1 MRFTH
6 DLAYDATPSAVATM
20 LADPRFRERVCDA
33 TRAVRRQVDVDGAPD
48 QPHTVVV
55 DQTQPATGVP
65 SVAKKFVGDEIR
77 IVQRESWSG
86 DSGATFVVEIPG
98 KPATFSGSIALVP
111 DGEGTVEKVNGDVT
125 VKVPLL
131 GGRLESMIADLFT
144 SALRAEQRVG
154 RAWLAGDH
162 S

>member
-6 DLAYDATPSAVATM
+6 ELAYDAAPSVVASM
-20 LADPRFRERVCDA
+20 LADPRFREKVCDA
-33 TRAVRRQVDVDGAPD
+33 TRAVRRQVDVVGSAD

-55 DQTQPATGVP
+55 DQTQPATGIP
-65 SVAKKFVGDEIR
+65 SVARKFVGEEIT

-98 KPATFSGSIALVP
+98 KPATFTGSIALVP
-111 DGEGTVEKVNGDVT
+111 DGEGTVEQVSGDVT
-125 VKVPLL
+125 VKVPFL
-131 GGRLESMIADLFT
+131 GSKLEGMVADLFT
-144 SALRAEQRVG
+144 SALRTEQRVG

-162 S
+162 